1 MGMFIP
7 NPDRL
12 QRTDY
17 KPMNWSGEADAD
29 RVSISLS
36 ADCLRRLLE
45 QQQLHVEDIAC
56 LDTTT
61 KANIRQMLLSL
72 IH

>member
-7 NPDRL
+7 DPDRL

-17 KPMNWSGEADAD
+17 KLMNWSSEADAD

-45 QQQLHVEDIAC
+45 QQQLHVEDVSC
-56 LDTTT
+56 LDRAT
-61 KANIRQMLLSL
+61 KAKIRQMLLSL